1 MRSACSGNSLLSSSN
16 GFIKIGTKTGDVGKF
31 FFFRWHLAKATTSI
45 LVLVLLQNIFDLIRL
60 SRRVHR
66 TYLIIYELCF
76 TCFKVE
82 YRSSCIFQSSSNET
96 VVEI

>member
-1 MRSACSGNSLLSSSN
+1 MTFVVNKLSK
-16 GFIKIGTKTGDVGKF
+16 FGDVGKF
-31 FFFRWHLAKATTSI
+31 FFFLWHLAKATTSI
-45 LVLVLLQNIFDLIRL
+45 LVWVLLQDILDLIRL

-82 YRSSCIFQSSSNET
+82 YKSSCIFQSSSNET
-96 VVEI
+96 IVEI